1 MPLFWSIPEIHGRGR
16 LATENHHCF
25 LCFSPCGHSRALAL
39 SSAPGSQGVLPVA
52 TSQWTSLP
60 PQADLSMPGAEF
72 AHLHGPPS
80 LLFFPPAAPVTPRSY
95 VCRCSNWTH
104 VRAQFQAKRASTTC
118 IGRCA
123 ALCSSTHQN
132 GQQWYLFRIKIL
144 RFLDTI
150 FYSR

>member
-1 MPLFWSIPEIHGRGR
+1 ME
-16 LATENHHCF
+16 
-25 LCFSPCGHSRALAL
+25 
-39 SSAPGSQGVLPVA
+39 GSQQKIIAAFFVSHRAAILELLHFPRHQAARVCCQLPHPNEP
-52 TSQWTSLP
+52 LL

-123 ALCSSTHQN
+123 ALCSSTHQK
-132 GQQWYLFRIKIL
+132 WAAVIFFF
-144 RFLDTI
+144 FLEQRRRTARHFI
-150 FYSR
+150 